1 MPVSACAAALWLGIA
16 AAAEPAK
23 AKATAA
29 PDAELLEFLGS
40 FETRGG
46 QWPELNELLSA
57 RAPAPPPAATP
68 PPVTRPNEET
78 RK

>member
-1 MPVSACAAALWLGIA
+1 MPVSTCAAALWLGLA
-16 AAAEPAK
+16 AAAEPVK
-23 AKATAA
+23 AAAT

-46 QWPELNELLSA
+46 QWPELNELLPTRVPA
-57 RAPAPPPAATP
+57 PTPAAAAPA
-68 PPVTRPNEET
+68 TRPNEET